1 MFPESAR
8 RIAFERRYARDLW
21 TFARFVTGSS
31 IITLLLL
38 QCDKLIFG
46 RIMSLDNF
54 GLYILAGNLA
64 SAPLAFTSAY
74 SSRVLYPAYAEL
86 WREGCSNLRAQF
98 YAKRHLPSLLYT
110 FAAGGL
116 IGSAPLIIAA
126 LYDPR
131 YAGAAIYLQLLTIM
145 PLLALASNSANEA
158 LTATGRIRA
167 TFEASVAKLVWL
179 AIAGPIGYRI
189 GGELGLV
196 AAVGLMEV
204 PAVLLKWIQ
213 MHRADLLDLRQEL
226 LFLAAG
232 AIGILVG
239 ALADYLLR
247 VVLF

>member
-1 MFPESAR
+1 MR
-8 RIAFERRYARDLW
+8 RIAFERRYARELW
-21 TFARFVTGSS
+21 NFARFVTSSS

-38 QCDKLIFG
+38 QCDKLVFG

-74 SSRVLYPAYAEL
+74 SSRVLYPAYAQL
-86 WREGCSNLRAQF
+86 WREGHDNLRAQF
-98 YAKRHLPSLLYT
+98 YAKRRLPSLLYT

-116 IGSAPLIIAA
+116 IGSAPLIVAI

-131 YAGAAIYLQLLTIM
+131 YAGAATYLRLLTIM
-145 PLLALASNSANEA
+145 PLFALASNSANEA
-158 LTATGRIRA
+158 LTATGRIRVTFQA
-167 TFEASVAKLVWL
+167 TVTKLVWL
-179 AIAGPIGYRI
+179 AVAGPVGYRM

-213 MHRADLLDLRQEL
+213 MHAADLLDLRQEL
-226 LFLAAG
+226 HFFAAG
-232 AIGILVG
+232 AIGVLVG
-239 ALADYLLR
+239 ASGDYLLR
-247 VVLF
+247 IALV